1 MILRY
6 LPRKFNVVPCNCS
19 FSSTVKIHRQL
30 RTEFQE
36 NRVGDSYGQ
45 LAYNLTRS
53 MGTSGFNAL
62 FFCCPPYAMSQDSI
76 LSPKAPNQIICSP
89 PGTIINSFCQLYV
102 LALQT
107 QNTKPDSNQ
116 ILNRNETLTVF
127 CE

>member
-1 MILRY
+1 MPDVAIVRL
-6 LPRKFNVVPCNCS
+6 LQQSKSIASSGLSSVQFKF
-19 FSSTVKIHRQL
+19 R
-30 RTEFQE
+30 E
-36 NRVGDSYGQ
+36 NRVGDSYGH
-45 LAYNLTRS
+45 LAYNSTRS

-62 FFCCPPYAMSQDSI
+62 FFCCPPCAMSQDSI